1 MSVAIGDITASRRE
15 LSTDRPLSLAILAM
29 GGQGGA
35 VLADWI
41 VALAEANGYFAQA
54 TSVPGV
60 AQRTGATIYYVEM
73 VPARDGVHPVL
84 SLMPMPGD
92 VDIVLA
98 AEFMEAGRAILRGLV
113 TPDRT
118 TFIASTHRALAVVE
132 KEKPGDGRAN
142 SGAVIDASDVSAKR
156 IVAFDMEEIAQRC
169 GTMISASMFGAL
181 AGADV
186 LPFSQQAFE
195 AVIGSGGRGAQQSLN
210 AFRIAL
216 DTTRNDVATAVETT
230 AAAPAILPANTGYP
244 QLDSILQRLRDEF
257 PEAAQAMLFAGS
269 RRLLAYQDHRYV
281 HDYLDRVG
289 FFAAINRQR
298 PGDTPELTIAAAKHI
313 ANAMAFDDVINVASL
328 KTTSAR
334 FDRTRREQSVADDQ
348 LIYTTEFMH
357 PRGEEMTGTLPR
369 ALGAVIERRPRL
381 MQALDRLVNRGRR
394 IQTGSITGFLLLYLL
409 AGLRRF
415 RRGTLRYARETAHL
429 ERWLAFARHCV
440 AIDYAF
446 AVEVLNCRRLVKG
459 YSDTHA
465 RGQSKFDRVIAAAGL
480 IVGRPGSVLWL
491 QNLKTAALA
500 DEKGDALEGALRTL
514 ASAYDGVSG
523 KR

>member
-1 MSVAIGDITASRRE
+1 MSVAIGDIAAPLRE
-15 LSTDRPLSLAILAM
+15 LSSDRPLSLAILAM

-41 VALAEANGYFAQA
+41 VALAEANGYFAQT

-118 TFIASTHRALAVVE
+118 TFIASTHRALAVAE

-142 SGAVIDASDVSAKR
+142 SRVVVDASDVSAKR
-156 IVAFDMEEIAQRC
+156 IVAFDMEAIAQRC
-169 GTMISASMFGAL
+169 GTVISASMFGAL

-195 AVIGSGGRGAQQSLN
+195 AVIASGGRGAQQSLN

-216 DTTRNDVATAVETT
+216 ETTRNDAAGEVET
-230 AAAPAILPANTGYP
+230 AGADIAILPANTSYP
-244 QLDSILQRLRDEF
+244 ELDGILQRLRTQF
-257 PEAAQAMLFAGS
+257 PVPAHTMLFAGS

-281 HDYLDRVG
+281 HDYLDRVA
-289 FFAAINRQR
+289 FFAAVDEGRR
-298 PGDTPELTIAAAKHI
+298 RDAPDLTIAAAKHI

-334 FDRTRREQSVADDQ
+334 FDRTRREQGVGDDQ

-357 PRGEEMTGTLPR
+357 PRGEEVTGTFPR
-369 ALGAVIERRPRL
+369 ALGAFVEQRPRL
-381 MQALDRLVNRGRR
+381 VRAVDRLVNRGRR
-394 IQTGSITGFLLLYLL
+394 IQTGSITGFLLLYLI
-409 AGLRRF
+409 AGLKRF
-415 RRGTLRYARETAHL
+415 RHGTLRYAREAAHL
-429 ERWLAFARHCV
+429 ERWLAFARHCT

-465 RGQSKFDRVIAAAGL
+465 RGQSKFDRVMAAAES
-480 IVGRPGSVLWL
+480 IVGKPGSVLWL
-491 QNLKTAALA
+491 QNLKNAALA
-500 DEKGDALEGALRTL
+500 DEKGEALDGALKTV
-514 ASAYDGVSG
+514 ASAYD
-523 KR
+523 

>member
-1 MSVAIGDITASRRE
+1 MSMAIGDITASQRE

-41 VALAEANGYFAQA
+41 VALAEGNGYFAQT

-92 VDIVLA
+92 VDVVLA

-118 TFIASTHRALAVVE
+118 TFIASTHRAFAVVE

-142 SGAVIDASDVSAKR
+142 SGVVVDASDVSAKR
-156 IVAFDMEEIAQRC
+156 IVAFDMEAIAQSC

-195 AVIGSGGRGAQQSLN
+195 AVIESRGRGAQQSLN

-216 DTTRNDVATAVETT
+216 DATRNGVAGAIETADATV
-230 AAAPAILPANTGYP
+230 APLPADTGYLE
-244 QLDSILQRLRDEF
+244 LDGILKRLRNEF
-257 PEAAQAMLFAGS
+257 PVTAHAMLFAGS

-281 HDYLDRVG
+281 HDYLDHVA
-289 FFAAINRQR
+289 FFAAVDRER
-298 PGDTPELTIAAAKHI
+298 PGVAPDLTIAAAKHI

-328 KTTSAR
+328 KTTAAR

-357 PRGEEMTGTLPR
+357 PRGEEVNGTLPR
-369 ALGAVIERRPRL
+369 ALGAFIERRPRL

-394 IQTGSITGFLLLYLL
+394 IQTGSITGFLMLYLL
-409 AGLRRF
+409 AGLKRF
-415 RRGTLRYARETAHL
+415 RRGTLRYAHEAAHL
-429 ERWLAFARHCV
+429 EQWLTFARNCV

-459 YSDTHA
+459 YSDTHV
-465 RGQSKFDRVIAAAGL
+465 RGQSKFDRVMAAAGS
-480 IVGRPGSVLWL
+480 IVGKPGSVLWL
-491 QNLKTAALA
+491 QNLRKAALA
-500 DEKGDALEGALRTL
+500 DEKGETLEGALKTV
-514 ASAYDGVSG
+514 ASAYD
-523 KR
+523 

>member
-1 MSVAIGDITASRRE
+1 MNQVMKDVGDSRRE
-15 LSTDRPLSLAILAM
+15 LSTDRPLTIAILAM

-41 VALAEANGYFAQA
+41 IALAEANGFYAQA

-73 VPARDGVHPVL
+73 IPVRDGVHPVL

-92 VDIVLA
+92 VDVVLA

-142 SGAVIDASDVSAKR
+142 SNSVVDASGISAKR

-169 GTMISASMFGAL
+169 GTVISASMFGAL

-195 AVIGSGGRGAQQSLN
+195 ATILSGERGAQQSLK

-216 DTTRNDVATAVETT
+216 DTTRNDAPGEVEQIETNVAT
-230 AAAPAILPANTGYP
+230 LPANTGYP
-244 QLDSILQRLRDEF
+244 ELDRLLQRLRDQF
-257 PEAAQAMLFAGS
+257 PGSTHAMLFAGT

-281 HDYLDRVG
+281 HEYLDRVD
-289 FFAAINRQR
+289 FFAAFDRKRQ
-298 PGDTPELTIAAAKHI
+298 GVASELTIAAAKHI

-328 KTTSAR
+328 KTTAAR
-334 FDRTRREQSVADDQ
+334 FDRTRREQGVEDDQ

-357 PRGEEMTGTLPR
+357 PRIEEVTGTLPR
-369 ALGAVIERRPRL
+369 VIGGYLERRPRL
-381 MQALDRLVNRGRR
+381 MRALDKMVNRGRR
-394 IQTGSITGFLLLYLL
+394 IQTGSITGFLLLYLI
-409 AGLRRF
+409 AGLKRF
-415 RRGTLRYARETAHL
+415 RRGTLRYAREASHL
-429 ERWLAFARHCV
+429 ERWLAFARKCATV
-440 AIDYAF
+440 DYEF

-465 RGQSKFDRVIAAAGL
+465 RGQSKFDRVIAAAEL

-491 QNLKTAALA
+491 QNLRKAALA
-500 DEKGDALEGALRTL
+500 DEDGHTLEGALKTVV
-514 ASAYDGVSG
+514 SAYE
-523 KR
+523 